1 MGKARRKKYNTLL
14 TGITTGIA
22 LPLTA
27 FLLLYLVK
35 YGHIP
40 FFSFLEDLWKM
51 KLLMK
56 ILSLCGFLNLLAFL
70 GFYRKGMDLAARGV
84 LMATFGYA
92 LVVLVSRLAKGC
104 PAI

>member
-22 LPLTA
+22 MPLTA

-92 LVVLVSRLAKGC
+92 LVVLVSRLA
-104 PAI
+104 